1 MEIFIAFGI
10 FVAAMLTSVI
20 KGFSMIPPL
29 IIGLLA
35 FSAAGRAR
43 GFSFGSMAVMSRKSI
58 ADSIVVIKVMLIIG
72 ILTAVW
78 RMSGTITVFVYY
90 GMKVIMPPI
99 FLIITFGLCCLLSYA
114 IGTSFGIAGT
124 VGVIF
129 MALARS
135 GGVDPVV
142 TAGVVMSGIYF
153 GDRCSPVSSSANMV
167 AGVTGTEIYDNVKI
181 MFKTAVLPFIIT
193 AITYIIFSVQN
204 PISHVDGSMTA
215 AFEKEFSISLWSFVP
230 AVVMIALPLLK
241 VGVIKA
247 MTASIVTGL
256 LVACM
261 VQDVPVF
268 DAVRI
273 CIAGYESQSE
283 GIGTILNGGGL
294 LSMVEIAVILVISS
308 TYSGIF
314 SGTGMLLSLQDKLA
328 KACSKVGRF
337 AVMVCMSIGIAAI
350 FCNQTIGTLM

>member
-1 MEIFIAFGI
+1 M
-10 FVAAMLTSVI
+10 
-20 KGFSMIPPL
+20 
-29 IIGLLA
+29 
-35 FSAAGRAR
+35 
-43 GFSFGSMAVMSRKSI
+43 
-58 ADSIVVIKVMLIIG
+58 
-72 ILTAVW
+72 
-78 RMSGTITVFVYY
+78 
-90 GMKVIMPPI
+90 
-99 FLIITFGLCCLLSYA
+99 
-114 IGTSFGIAGT
+114 
-124 VGVIF
+124 
-129 MALARS
+129 
-135 GGVDPVV
+135 
-142 TAGVVMSGIYF
+142 
-153 GDRCSPVSSSANMV
+153 
-167 AGVTGTEIYDNVKI
+167 
-181 MFKTAVLPFIIT
+181 
-193 AITYIIFSVQN
+193 
-204 PISHVDGSMTA
+204 DGSMTA

-314 SGTGMLLSLQDKLA
+314 SGTGMRLSLQHKLA

-350 FCNQTIGTLM
+350 FCNQTIGTLMCCDIMKKPYLDGGGTREELAIDMENSVILIACFIPWSIGCSVPLALLGQMFHLSRLRYICTLCRYVICSPRKGGSTIKCRGKILRLFDNKVQEIKYKVLREVAYQAWHGNEALLNSIP

>member
-1 MEIFIAFGI
+1 
-10 FVAAMLTSVI
+10 
-20 KGFSMIPPL
+20 
-29 IIGLLA
+29 
-35 FSAAGRAR
+35 
-43 GFSFGSMAVMSRKSI
+43 
-58 ADSIVVIKVMLIIG
+58 
-72 ILTAVW
+72 
-78 RMSGTITVFVYY
+78 
-90 GMKVIMPPI
+90 
-99 FLIITFGLCCLLSYA
+99 
-114 IGTSFGIAGT
+114 
-124 VGVIF
+124 
-129 MALARS
+129 
-135 GGVDPVV
+135 
-142 TAGVVMSGIYF
+142 
-153 GDRCSPVSSSANMV
+153 
-167 AGVTGTEIYDNVKI
+167 
-181 MFKTAVLPFIIT
+181 MFKTAVQPFIIT

-350 FCNQTIGTLM
+350 FCNQTIGTLMCCDIMKKPYLDGGGTREELAIDMENSVILIACFIPWSIGCSVPLALLGTDVSSLPFAVYMYAVPLCYLFTKKRWFNN